1 VRSGFACEECGEAK
15 WLSQGSTHL
24 TWLRDREH
32 VVREVAEH
40 TSSGLETWMADG
52 LAFLDDHRGHPVVVI
67 SEKA

>member
-1 VRSGFACEECGEAK
+1 
-15 WLSQGSTHL
+15 LSQGHTHL
-24 TWLRDREH
+24 SWLRDREH